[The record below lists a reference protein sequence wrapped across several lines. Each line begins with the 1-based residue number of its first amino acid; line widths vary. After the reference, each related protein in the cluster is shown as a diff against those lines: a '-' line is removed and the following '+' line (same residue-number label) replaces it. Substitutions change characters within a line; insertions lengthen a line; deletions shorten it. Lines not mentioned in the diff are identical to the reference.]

1 MTRIVLHIDR
11 VVLDSAGHSRQE
23 LIDALTE
30 AVRRDLAA
38 GLGSVASAQAVQRRR
53 LRVEAA
59 DGSAPGLA
67 RAVVSGIQG
76 AAGGGQR

>member
-23 LIDALTE
+23 LIDALSE
-30 AVRRDLAA
+30 AVHRDLAA
-38 GLGSVASAQAVQRRR
+38 GPAQAVQRRR